1 MNVIKSILYTA
12 HARASGGRDGRA
24 TSSDGALDVTLA
36 TPKGLGGAG
45 GPGTNPEQLFA
56 AGYAACFIG
65 ALKYVAGERKARF
78 PAEPVIESSVSIGPI
93 EHGSDLF
100 LRDRTM
106 QLDAL
111 PELVEQPRQ
120 IGARAAA
127 EARIPA
133 RPIDVEAPVG
143 ERSHHSG
150 DELGIESLRQG
161 PDEHQ

>member
-1 MNVIKSILYTA
+1 MGAVDRDSLRHHGRTPSRSRVEELHRRLA
-12 HARASGGRDGRA
+12 LRQGRDVGH
-24 TSSDGALDVTLA
+24 D
-36 TPKGLGGAG
+36 
-45 GPGTNPEQLFA
+45 EH
-56 AGYAACFIG
+56 
-65 ALKYVAGERKARF
+65 
-78 PAEPVIESSVSIGPI
+78 IGPI

-120 IGARAAA
+120 IGARSAA

-143 ERSHHSG
+143 ERSHHGG